1 MKAIVYES
9 YGSPDILKIKE
20 MDKPEPK
27 EGEVLVKVLA
37 ASANPMDWHLMRGEP
52 FIARLIGGLRKPK
65 NPKLGTDLAGR
76 VEALGKNAGAFKV
89 GDAVFGSAELSELGA
104 FAEWACV
111 PENLLVLKPEKLS
124 FAEAAAVPVAAYT
137 ALQGLRDKGQIK
149 PGQKVLVN
157 GASGGVGHFAVQIAK
172 AYGTEVTGVTSTR
185 NLDLVRSLGADHV
198 IDYTKGNFT
207 GSGKRYDL
215 VFDAVGNLSV
225 GDLRR
230 VLTPAGVGSVAG
242 FTKLSLLF
250 QVALVGSFV
259 SLFGKKKVG
268 LMKTAEAN
276 QRDLVFLKNLLDT
289 GKIKP
294 VIDRTYPFVETAEAI
309 RYLETSRA
317 RGKVV
322 IRVSDDK

>member
-9 YGSPDILKIKE
+9 YGSPDILELKE
-20 MDKPEPK
+20 MEKPSPR
-27 EGEVLVKVLA
+27 EGEVLVKVA
-37 ASANPMDWHLMRGEP
+37 AAAANPLDWHLMRGEP
-52 FIARLIGGLRKPK
+52 FIARLIGGLRRPK
-65 NPKLGTDLAGR
+65 NPRLGADLAGR
-76 VEALGKNAGAFKV
+76 VEAVGKNATQFKI
-89 GDAVFGSAELSELGA
+89 GDAVFGAYDTSNLGT
-104 FAEWACV
+104 FGEWVCI
-111 PENLLVLKPEKLS
+111 PENLLALKPSRLS
-124 FAEAAAVPVAAYT
+124 FEEAAAVPVAAYT

-172 AYGTEVTGVTSTR
+172 AYGTEVTAVTSTR
-185 NLDLVRSLGADHV
+185 NLELVRSIGADHV
-198 IDYTKGNFT
+198 IDYTKEDFT
-207 GSGKRYDL
+207 WSGKRYDL

-250 QVALVGSFV
+250 QTALIGSFI
-259 SLFGKKKVG
+259 SMFSKKKVG
-268 LMKTAEAN
+268 LMKTAAAN
-276 QRDLVFLKNLLDT
+276 QKDLLFLKNLLDT

-294 VIDRTYPFVETAEAI
+294 VIDRTYPLGETAEAI

-322 IRVSDDK
+322 VRVAA